1 MKNILRNL
9 LTVAV
14 IGSACA
20 TVRVASAD
28 PDPCALVSV
37 ADASKTIGAPVT
49 HTRPRVIGTSFSC
62 NYRSASFSSLV
73 VTIEPFSSPA
83 EATSTFHDTISSPMT
98 QMSPSLALPGIGDEA
113 HRLGPMIYVRKKS
126 TIYAFSIVGRD
137 ANGAGADRVVALAR
151 STVSRL

>member
-1 MKNILRNL
+1 MKNILRDL
-9 LTVAV
+9 IAVAV

-20 TVRVASAD
+20 SIHVAAAD

-37 ADASKTIGAPVT
+37 ADATKTLGASVT
-49 HTRPRVIGTSFSC
+49 HARPRVVGASFSC
-62 NYRSASFSSLV
+62 SYRSASFSSLV

-83 EATSTFHDTISSPMT
+83 EATSTFHDTVTSPMT

-137 ANGAGADRVVALAR
+137 ANGAGADRVVTLAK